1 MMWEVFS
8 LSLIII
14 CEWLFCIRL
23 VFIFFNLAPV
33 FEAVE
38 SAMFARQSNGFT
50 YFTCLANSEEG
61 RNGFSIFNSLLLG
74 S

>member
-1 MMWEVFS
+1 MLSGSEMMWEVFY

-23 VFIFFNLAPV
+23 VFIFFNLAPL

-38 SAMFARQSNGFT
+38 SAMFARQRNAIGF
-50 YFTCLANSEEG
+50 YIFYL
-61 RNGFSIFNSLLLG
+61 FS
-74 S
+74 

>member
-1 MMWEVFS
+1 MWEVFS

-23 VFIFFNLAPV
+23 VFIFFNLAPL

-38 SAMFARQSNGFT
+38 SVMFARQSNAIGF
-50 YFTCLANSEEG
+50 YIFYL
-61 RNGFSIFNSLLLG
+61 FS
-74 S
+74 

>member
-1 MMWEVFS
+1 MWEVFS

-23 VFIFFNLAPV
+23 VFIFFNLAPL

-38 SAMFARQSNGFT
+38 SAMFARQSNAIGF
-50 YFTCLANSEEG
+50 YIFYL
-61 RNGFSIFNSLLLG
+61 FS
-74 S
+74 